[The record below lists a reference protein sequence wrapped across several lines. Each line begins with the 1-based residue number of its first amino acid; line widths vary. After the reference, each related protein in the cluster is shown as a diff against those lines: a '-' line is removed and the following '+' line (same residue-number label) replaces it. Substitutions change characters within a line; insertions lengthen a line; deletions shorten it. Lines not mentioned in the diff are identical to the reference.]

1 MNTTPG
7 FQIAFTGLRRQYNNL
22 REEILDATDRVLASG
37 NLMNGPFTQQFEEWL
52 SQKNHSN
59 YAVLCHSGTQALEIL
74 AGYYRPGRTE
84 HSLYFQPTPP
94 TILIPAMTFPASAN
108 AFVRAGW
115 NIHLIDTNAYG
126 NMKFGDMPRDLNYQA
141 ILGIGLYGAALH
153 DSLRQIRPLIIEDA
167 AQHWLS
173 DHCHRVGQASAI
185 SFDPMKNLNNYG
197 NGGAV
202 VTDDRNLSDY
212 ARNWCDN
219 GKRSGHAHTGTNS
232 RMSEVD
238 CAQMMVKTA
247 YLDEWQA
254 RRESIARRYMAAFS
268 SAPFRCLIDD
278 SNVSA
283 HCFHKFV
290 IDISNRDQLQADLR
304 SAGIETRVHYQHP
317 LHELDAYQQYAGPS
331 IVSAASSL
339 SRRAL
344 SLPIYPELT
353 DSEVDYVIDQV
364 LDCV

>member
-1 MNTTPG
+1 
-7 FQIAFTGLRRQYNNL
+7 
-22 REEILDATDRVLASG
+22 
-37 NLMNGPFTQQFEEWL
+37 
-52 SQKNHSN
+52 
-59 YAVLCHSGTQALEIL
+59 
-74 AGYYRPGRTE
+74 
-84 HSLYFQPTPP
+84 
-94 TILIPAMTFPASAN
+94 MTFPASAN

-115 NIHLIDTNAYG
+115 NIHLIDTDAYG
-126 NMKFGDMPRDLNYQA
+126 NMKFSDISPDLNYQA
-141 ILGIGLYGAALH
+141 RLGIGLYGSALPNN
-153 DSLRQIRPLIIEDA
+153 LRRVTPLIIEDA

-173 DHCHRVGQASAI
+173 NNCHRVGEASAI

-212 ARNWCDN
+212 ARNWTNN
-219 GKRSGHAHTGTNS
+219 GKKSNHAHTGTNS

-238 CAQMMVKTA
+238 CAQMMIKTA
-247 YLDEWQA
+247 HLDEWQA
-254 RRESIARRYMAAFS
+254 RREKIARHYMDAFGT
-268 SAPFRCLIDD
+268 APFRCLIDN

-290 IDISNRDQLQADLR
+290 IDTDNRDQLQATLR
-304 SAGIETRVHYQHP
+304 SAGIETRVHYKHP

-331 IVSAASSL
+331 ILSAASSL
-339 SRRAL
+339 SRRCL

-353 DSEVDYVIDQV
+353 DLEIDYIIDSL